1 MRKNGAEIYNRTAL
15 DNTLIYS
22 GVIDMPAGHGHMTL
36 EFSVSA
42 WLVNNWYPT
51 ASISDLLV
59 VVMKKA
65 LQASRLAEFY
75 NPDTGA
81 RNGAF
86 FIAEKREVIMRK
98 LCAVILSAVVWQVA
112 AATPASAAEHQST
125 LSAGY
130 LHASTNVPGS
140 DDLNGINVKYRY
152 EFTDALGLIT
162 SFSYANAEDEQKTRY
177 SDTRWHEDSVRNR
190 WFSVMAGPS
199 VRVNEWFS
207 AYAMAGVAYS
217 RVSTFAYFHER
228 RSLNNFHRDRV
239 ITFEQIAE

>member
-1 MRKNGAEIYNRTAL
+1 
-15 DNTLIYS
+15 
-22 GVIDMPAGHGHMTL
+22 
-36 EFSVSA
+36 
-42 WLVNNWYPT
+42 
-51 ASISDLLV
+51 
-59 VVMKKA
+59 
-65 LQASRLAEFY
+65 
-75 NPDTGA
+75 
-81 RNGAF
+81 
-86 FIAEKREVIMRK
+86 MRK

-207 AYAMAGVAYS
+207 AYARRRAAERVA
-217 RVSTFAYFHER
+217 VTAAYFHER

>member
-1 MRKNGAEIYNRTAL
+1 MSLRTR
-15 DNTLIYS
+15 
-22 GVIDMPAGHGHMTL
+22 
-36 EFSVSA
+36 
-42 WLVNNWYPT
+42 W
-51 ASISDLLV
+51 
-59 VVMKKA
+59 
-65 LQASRLAEFY
+65 
-75 NPDTGA
+75 
-81 RNGAF
+81 
-86 FIAEKREVIMRK
+86 
-98 LCAVILSAVVWQVA
+98 
-112 AATPASAAEHQST
+112 
-125 LSAGY
+125 
-130 LHASTNVPGS
+130 
-140 DDLNGINVKYRY
+140 
-152 EFTDALGLIT
+152 GLIT